1 MIGIYFSRFHSCV
14 VLVEIWKNTYR
25 FGALKNIFSQFCH
38 IYWHNL
44 FMEILFNFSRT
55 KENLWDYGPAASPLL
70 LAFYF
75 KISSY
80 FGRVAARISS
90 SSSSLYSSFYS
101 FPSSLTSSFF
111 SQEELLYNEPSEVSG
126 NCGKCPAAATTVENV
141 SLFVTL
147 WNKSPPPI
155 LLRELW
161 FGPRNDARQPIFFN
175 SFIRLEENVPVRQTR
190 IKKFKI
196 EPFSL

>member
-75 KISSY
+75 KISSF

-126 NCGKCPAAATTVENV
+126 NCGKCPAAVTTVENV

-147 WNKSPPPI
+147 WNKSPPP
-155 LLRELW
+155 
-161 FGPRNDARQPIFFN
+161 FFSVN
-175 SFIRLEENVPVRQTR
+175 CDLDQETMPGNQFLFIVLSKRRKMCPLDKQE
-190 IKKFKI
+190 
-196 EPFSL
+196 

>member
-147 WNKSPPPI
+147 WNKSPPP
-155 LLRELW
+155 
-161 FGPRNDARQPIFFN
+161 PFFSVN
-175 SFIRLEENVPVRQTR
+175 CDLDQETMPGNQF
-190 IKKFKI
+190 F
-196 EPFSL
+196 F